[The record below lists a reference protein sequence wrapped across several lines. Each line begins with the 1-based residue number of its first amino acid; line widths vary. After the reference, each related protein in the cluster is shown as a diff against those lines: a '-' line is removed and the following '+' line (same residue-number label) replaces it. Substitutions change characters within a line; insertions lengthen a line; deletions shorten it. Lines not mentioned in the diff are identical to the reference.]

1 MAHTLADIQKPIT
14 VPVHDLGEISL
25 VDFMGGDID
34 IVNAAR
40 ASFNSEEEEMDDR
53 NKGLIKYLMNNRH
66 GTPFEMVELK
76 FRVKAPIFVFREWH
90 RHRVASINEWS
101 GRYSKLEPEFYIPQS
116 EYFRR
121 QTGKPGAYTF
131 EQIEDED
138 LVELARCQIED
149 HCRAGYELYES
160 LLDRGIA
167 KEQARIHLPVNTYS
181 VMIWKT
187 NLRAVMN
194 FLSLRN
200 SEHAMREIR
209 DYARRMETFAWMVC
223 PVAME
228 AFERNGRVCP

>member
-1 MAHTLADIQKPIT
+1 MTHTLESLETPIT
-14 VPVHDLGEISL
+14 VPVHELGELSL
-25 VDFMGGDID
+25 MDFMGGDID

-40 ASFNSEEEEMDDR
+40 ASFNDADDEMSER
-53 NKGLIKYLMNNRH
+53 NVGLIKYLMNNRH

-101 GRYSKLEPEFYIPQS
+101 GRYSKLEAEFYVPAAD
-116 EYFRR
+116 YFRS
-121 QTGKPGAYTF
+121 QVGKPGAYSF
-131 EQIEDED
+131 EQIEDPV
-138 LVELARCQIED
+138 LVETARSQIHS
-149 HCRAGYELYES
+149 HCNAGYALYES
-160 LLDRGIA
+160 LLERGVA

-200 SEHAMREIR
+200 SEHAMREIC
-209 DYARRMETFAWMVC
+209 DYAKRLETFAWMVC